1 MEKNTRIPLFLSI
14 CIPLRILIAS
24 APQLINTKYLQ
35 YYSIVLFGL
44 GLSFMIL
51 YFTNMRLDAPES
63 GGKTWWADFRPIHGM
78 LYLCAAIYAF
88 KENKLA
94 TIPLAI
100 DVIFGLILFTYFEF
114 YKID

>member
-1 MEKNTRIPLFLSI
+1 
-14 CIPLRILIAS
+14 
-24 APQLINTKYLQ
+24 
-35 YYSIVLFGL
+35 
-44 GLSFMIL
+44 MIL

-63 GGKTWWADFRPIHGM
+63 GGKTWWADFRPLHGM

-100 DVIFGLILFTYFEF
+100 DVIFGLILFIYFEF
-114 YKID
+114 YIIN